1 MQEITDY
8 GKVFETLV
16 QKTQDYIVGNNLS
29 AMVLGISGGIDSTV
43 VAAICHEVSKRTNIP
58 LIGRSLPTTNNKT
71 NEVSTAD
78 LVGKAFCT
86 DYKVCPIDRFYH
98 QFMIDIVHKETGSV
112 RYKQNELT
120 GGFTIDLED
129 CLKFQTPIAN
139 GNIQAR
145 LRMIYLY
152 NLASIHRGLVMDTDN
167 LTENN
172 LGYFTIHGD
181 VGDFNPIGGLWKTEV
196 FKLAEW
202 LISYYRTNSIKTMEK
217 SGLVDYSEW
226 EEAVNADSLIY
237 AIEESLKLK
246 PTAGL
251 GITNNDLEEIGAES
265 YDQVDDVLKVIL
277 AWKMITVPSKYNF
290 NNFIESDFISE
301 LTYIPEEI
309 IESANLDGAT
319 GIKEFWYI
327 VLPMA
332 YGTLSLFIVTGV
344 AGIFLAQYA
353 AYDMYGGYAST
364 RIQGVGYW
372 FYVSMLNR
380 FSEVSRSAELPYYA
394 ALGVCLTFITL
405 PLMFITKWATEKFGP
420 SEE

>member
-1 MQEITDY
+1 MKEITDY
-8 GKVFETLV
+8 GKVFEALIE
-16 QKTQDYIVGNNLS
+16 KTEEYILGNNLH

-112 RYKQNELT
+112 RYKHNELT

-152 NLASIHRGLVMDTDN
+152 NLASIHKGLVMDTDN

-196 FKLAEW
+196 FKLAEY
-202 LISYYRTNSIKTMEK
+202 LHEHYSIKSHFDETYPEQLTPNSYCSK
-217 SGLVDYSEW
+217 CN
-226 EEAVNADSLIY
+226 AVA
-237 AIEESLKLK
+237 ESLKLK

-251 GITNNDLEEIGAES
+251 GVTDNDLEEIGAES
-265 YDQVDDVLKVIL
+265 YEQVDSILKEIL
-277 AWKMITVPSKYNF
+277 AWKHMTLWIDEVPIDQTTPWEQRN
-290 NNFIESDFISE
+290 
-301 LTYIPEEI
+301 
-309 IESANLDGAT
+309 A
-319 GIKEFWYI
+319 
-327 VLPMA
+327 
-332 YGTLSLFIVTGV
+332 
-344 AGIFLAQYA
+344 FLEDQ
-353 AYDMYGGYAST
+353 
-364 RIQGVGYW
+364 Q
-372 FYVSMLNR
+372 MLNIPIKVIMAVTDR
-380 FSEVSRSAELPYYA
+380 HFKSEFKRKQLPIK
-394 ALGVCLTFITL
+394 ITRDEIL
-405 PLMFITKWATEKFGP
+405 
-420 SEE
+420 

>member
-1 MQEITDY
+1 MFSEIKDY
-8 GKVFETLV
+8 GAVFETLV
-16 QKTQDYIVGNNLS
+16 TKTADYLIQNNIK
-29 AMVLGISGGIDSTV
+29 AQILGISGGIDSTV
-43 VAAICHEVSKRTNIP
+43 VAAICREVSDRTGIP

-112 RYKQNELT
+112 RFRQNELT

-152 NLASIHRGLVMDTDN
+152 NLASIHKGLVMDTDN

-202 LISYYRTNSIKTMEK
+202 IHNIYYNKARCLEEGHFYQQADEIALKLEAIK
-217 SGLVDYSEW
+217 
-226 EEAVNADSLIY
+226 
-237 AIEESLKLK
+237 ESLKLK

-251 GITNNDLEEIGAES
+251 GITDSDLDEIGAES
-265 YDQVDDVLKVIL
+265 YDQIDRVLQFFTDE
-277 AWKMITVPSKYNF
+277 TVPVSTVEDIPDEIFDAIIKRH
-290 NNFIESDFISE
+290 ISSRFKRKQ
-301 LTYIPEEI
+301 LPIKITRDEI
-309 IESANLDGAT
+309 
-319 GIKEFWYI
+319 
-327 VLPMA
+327 
-332 YGTLSLFIVTGV
+332 
-344 AGIFLAQYA
+344 
-353 AYDMYGGYAST
+353 
-364 RIQGVGYW
+364 
-372 FYVSMLNR
+372 
-380 FSEVSRSAELPYYA
+380 
-394 ALGVCLTFITL
+394 
-405 PLMFITKWATEKFGP
+405 
-420 SEE
+420 

>member
-1 MQEITDY
+1 MKEITDY
-8 GKVFETLV
+8 GKVFETLIE
-16 QKTQDYIVGNNLS
+16 KTEEYVLGNNLH
-29 AMVLGISGGIDSTV
+29 AMVLGISGGIDSTI

-86 DYKVCPIDRFYH
+86 DYKICPIDRFYH

-112 RYKQNELT
+112 RYRQNELT

-196 FKLAEW
+196 FKLAEY
-202 LISYYRTNSIKTMEK
+202 LIDFYRMTGQIDRSIAMFNSW
-217 SGLVDYSEW
+217 S
-226 EEAVNADSLIY
+226 
-237 AIEESLKLK
+237 LK

-251 GITNNDLEEIGAES
+251 GITDSDLDEIGAES
-265 YDQVDDVLKVIL
+265 YDQVDRILKEIL
-277 AWKMITVPSKYNF
+277 AWKYSTLWIN
-290 NNFIESDFISE
+290 D
-301 LTYIPEEI
+301 IPIDQTTSWEQRNAFLEEQQMLDTPIEI
-309 IESANLDGAT
+309 IKAVTDRHFKSEFKRKQLP
-319 GIKEFWYI
+319 IKITRDKI
-327 VLPMA
+327 V
-332 YGTLSLFIVTGV
+332 
-344 AGIFLAQYA
+344 
-353 AYDMYGGYAST
+353 
-364 RIQGVGYW
+364 
-372 FYVSMLNR
+372 
-380 FSEVSRSAELPYYA
+380 
-394 ALGVCLTFITL
+394 
-405 PLMFITKWATEKFGP
+405 
-420 SEE
+420 